1 MNNVECKHE
10 VVPKLWGFELIIV
23 NQEYCGK
30 QLTVVPNRYCSV
42 HVHLIKREHFYV
54 IDGSLRLEYA
64 EIEMYDSIVDEQTWN
79 ASYRTIIL
87 NKGDSFGMYPK
98 MYHRFT
104 SATNHPCTFIEF
116 SSHHEDSDSYRIK
129 VD

>member
-1 MNNVECKHE
+1 MIEIVNKT
-10 VVPKLWGFELIIV
+10 WGFELWIV
-23 NQEYCGK
+23 NRDYCGK
-30 QLTVVPNRYCSV
+30 QLTVVPEKYCSV
-42 HVHLIKREHFYV
+42 HTHLKKDETFYV
-54 IDGSLRLEYA
+54 IDGSLLLQYA
-64 EIEMYDSIVDEQTWN
+64 EIEAYDFIKDEYTWGGC
-79 ASYRTIIL
+79 YKEVIL
-87 NKGDSFGMYPK
+87 QKGDSFRMYPK